1 MALMRDDYLDQ
12 RQLVPQRPVS
22 TFAAPSHAVHTMRPS
37 TTSATWWYSQELIHR
52 LTKLRRDERGMRKR
66 IQEQQQTQLE
76 DCMFVAA
83 QTRSLLRKLAAEAKA
98 QGIVLSV
105 GKGRHAKSA
114 YSSQQQRQHPAAA
127 SAANTTTKRAG
138 SPPQEQVPAER
149 IAMNQLFYPQ
159 SPPRP
164 VSVGFRQVHRCM
176 PPKLPYA
183 DVFRVVSGE
192 ESMRCWIE
200 GLEAKLRD
208 PLVQECVHS
217 WWILTGTGQIEA
229 SEAEMGQELRD
240 EELREWL
247 VVLRREYKARPPSVH
262 LALIVR
268 QTQAASPKVVNS
280 DADELVVDAT
290 TTVEKVLRREACFRR
305 AIEKSEDA
313 AIRACFAWLNE
324 RYAVRMFS
332 TVRCED
338 LARVDIEEQAD
349 EALAKIQQVCRPRQ
363 MDPAPC

>member
-1 MALMRDDYLDQ
+1 MALMRNEYLDQ

-22 TFAAPSHAVHTMRPS
+22 TLAAPSHATHAMRPS

-52 LTKLRRDERGMRKR
+52 LTTLRREERGMRER

-98 QGIVLSV
+98 QGIVLPV
-105 GKGRHAKSA
+105 GKGRQVKSA
-114 YSSQQQRQHPAAA
+114 YPSSQQRPQPAA

-149 IAMNQLFYPQ
+149 MAVNQLFYPQ

-183 DVFRVVSGE
+183 DVYRVVSGE

-200 GLEAKLRD
+200 GLEVKLRD

-229 SEAEMGQELRD
+229 SEVEMGLALR
-240 EELREWL
+240 EEEQREWL

-268 QTQAASPKVVNS
+268 QCQAASPKVVNS
-280 DADELVVDAT
+280 DEDELVVDAT

-305 AIEKSEDA
+305 SIEKSEDG
-313 AIRACFAWLNE
+313 AIRACFAWLCE

-349 EALAKIQQVCRPRQ
+349 EALAKIQDVCRPPQ